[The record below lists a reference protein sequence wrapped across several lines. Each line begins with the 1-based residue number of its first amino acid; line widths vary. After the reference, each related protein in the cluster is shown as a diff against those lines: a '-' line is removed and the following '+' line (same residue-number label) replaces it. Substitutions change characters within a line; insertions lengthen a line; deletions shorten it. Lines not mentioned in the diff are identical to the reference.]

1 MALFHC
7 GRGSLN
13 CAHALLRDNP
23 VRAPLTTHLC
33 PIALVPPWAVRPL
46 SEFHRQ
52 PAGDV
57 KYDSKKAPNALMAVE
72 DRCLLSA
79 LAEPRAKIGPI
90 HRDFTVSYPG
100 DNPHAGV
107 GTLLSALSRRRNISS
122 SIGIKA

>member
-1 MALFHC
+1 VPYRFGSTL
-7 GRGSLN
+7 GR
-13 CAHALLRDNP
+13 P
-23 VRAPLTTHLC
+23 
-33 PIALVPPWAVRPL
+33 PL

-90 HRDFTVSYPG
+90 HRDFIRMHIPET
-100 DNPHAGV
+100 
-107 GTLLSALSRRRNISS
+107 TLTRE
-122 SIGIKA
+122 